1 VREPF
6 LRVKTAFRGSDTGTW
21 YWVLELIHFEAV
33 SHLLTSGILLVLPL
47 DDASCKPIATP
58 AIVARMDVAFYL
70 QKSRTAVLHINIFR
84 SGF

>member
-1 VREPF
+1 MCQ
-6 LRVKTAFRGSDTGTW
+6 
-21 YWVLELIHFEAV
+21 LIYNV
-33 SHLLTSGILLVLPL
+33 SQFVLTSGRLLVLPL

-58 AIVARMDVAFYL
+58 AIVARIGVAFFS